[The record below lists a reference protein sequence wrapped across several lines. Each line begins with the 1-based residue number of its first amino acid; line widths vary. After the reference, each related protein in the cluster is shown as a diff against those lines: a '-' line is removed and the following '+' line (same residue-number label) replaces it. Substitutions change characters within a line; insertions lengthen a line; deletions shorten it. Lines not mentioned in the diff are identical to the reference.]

1 MYVRLNVGTKDWDLK
16 GTVERLRYT
25 DDGRVV
31 SYYIMTDTNNMTT
44 RHRKYLKPL
53 HPEHDPRNKENDK
66 TIAHNPDAAI
76 ADLPIIN
83 ETVPRRSAR
92 HSKVKTVRTSTYPVK
107 SSLNIMGAELSSLE
121 APISVN
127 FELKVGEEELAKV
140 KEWWKQVDGTGNDR
154 QGNDTRGA
162 HNTGGAGAGNA
173 ATGGGGATR
182 TVSNGSRQQGT
193 HFGRVAQA
201 TATTS
206 GGIGATRTRGAVL
219 NMDGA
224 EASQSGSDSTGSVRR
239 GGKCF
244 RSGCKVCNGR
254 IQRMNGLITPSSSKA
269 LKRVETITMSD
280 SEEDSETLEQMEQR
294 LAKLLALKF
303 KNKNSRK

>member
-1 MYVRLNVGTKDWDLK
+1 MGPQSNSMAERGVQSIKSGLKKSSSKLTTMHLNELVFAINTTASAEGTGSPADRFFGRSIRGRLPNSLEPNIKSDELIRKRILNHDGRIKNKNKKNKIFYTVGQRVRLQNIGTKDWDLK
-16 GTVERLRYT
+16 GTVERMRYT

-31 SYYIMTDTNNMTT
+31 SYYIMTDTNNLTT
-44 RHRKYLKPL
+44 RHRRYLKPL
-53 HPEHDPRNKENDK
+53 HPDHDPKNKENDK

-92 HSKVKTVRTSTYPVK
+92 HSKVKTVKTSTYPVN

-182 TVSNGSRQQGT
+182 TVSNGS
-193 HFGRVAQA
+193 
-201 TATTS
+201 S
-206 GGIGATRTRGAVL
+206 
-219 NMDGA
+219 
-224 EASQSGSDSTGSVRR
+224 
-239 GGKCF
+239 
-244 RSGCKVCNGR
+244 
-254 IQRMNGLITPSSSKA
+254 
-269 LKRVETITMSD
+269 
-280 SEEDSETLEQMEQR
+280 
-294 LAKLLALKF
+294 
-303 KNKNSRK
+303 